1 MRRFFRSAAFPIL
14 IVIVLAFFAQRL
26 LNGDEKEKTPT
37 LSEFQ
42 AQVQERSRR
51 VRRGHLPAEEQHD
64 PGPAEER
71 QRVLGRLSRTTTSRQ
86 LVRILERHDVAFNAE
101 GTGGSSFLS
110 ILTYILPFILFFGF
124 WLFLMN
130 QMQGGGS
137 RVMSFGKSRAK
148 RMSVDAPKIT
158 FRDVAGVDEAVQE
171 LHEIKEFL
179 ENPKRFQALGARIPK
194 GVLLYGPPGTGK
206 TLLARAVAGEAGVP
220 FFSISGSDFVEMFVG
235 VGASRV
241 RDLFEQ
247 AKQNSPCIIFMDE
260 IDAVGR
266 HRGAGMGGGHDERE
280 QTLNQLLVEMDGFEM
295 KDNII
300 LIAATNRP
308 DILDPALLRPGRFDR
323 QIVVDRPDRKGR
335 KQILEVHT
343 RGKPLAKVIDLD
355 ALAGQTPGFTG
366 ADLAN
371 LINEAALLTARSSKR
386 EITMDELEEGIMRV
400 IAGPEKKSRVM
411 SEKERLVTAYHELGH
426 AIVGHLLPNCDPVH
440 KISIISR
447 GQALGYTISL
457 PTEDKFLTTRAE
469 LTDTMG
475 MTLGG
480 RAAEEI
486 VFGEITTGA
495 SNDLEK
501 VTATAKQMVMRYGMS
516 ERLGPRVFGHDRSQP
531 FLGREFS
538 SEPDYSDEIAREIDD
553 EIRRIVEEAHQ
564 TAKDILIEHREAM
577 DRISRILLRARDD
590 QLRGVRE
597 AARGGLRGRGVRRA
611 RGGAEGPR
619 GPRGAGEESR
629 SRGPQARAAAASR
642 FRRQRRDARRPPR
655 RLATFA
661 EPPIRPR
668 SARYSPGDPDHGD
681 RQRDP
686 RLVLGRGP
694 VPANPS
700 GRSSTAARLLDE
712 GADLLD
718 VGGESTR
725 PGARGV
731 SAAEE
736 LARVGPV
743 VEELRGA
750 PARRSRS
757 TPPRSRSRRPR
768 STPARGSSTTSR
780 RFESEPELAALCA
793 DRDCGLVLMHM
804 QGTPR
809 TMQSD
814 PTYDDVV
821 DDVKAFL
828 AERIEFA
835 TAEGVARGA
844 HLDRPW
850 DRLRQD
856 RRSQPGAPAAA
867 QRAGRARPA
876 DRGRHLPQELPR
888 QPHGPRGRRAGRR
901 HDRLQRAGDAGRSV
915 RVPGPRRGRSI
926 ARRSTSP
933 RRSSAVVPGRAGSRS
948 LPDSGAGALVASRP
962 VEAHRPGLELLRRG
976 RDPPP
981 LDLHASRRQRGRA
994 RDRAAPRDRRQL
1006 RRPGLR
1012 RRC

>member
-26 LNGDEKEKTPT
+26 ISGPSSETTPT
-37 LSEFQ
+37 YDAFVSQIKQNPSTIESVTFDQ
-42 AQVQERSRR
+42 KSSSITVEQPDGKSYSMGYPTSGNAQTQ
-51 VRRGHLPAEEQHD
+51 LID
-64 PGPAEER
+64 L
-71 QRVLGRLSRTTTSRQ
+71 LGKKGVTTK
-86 LVRILERHDVAFNAE
+86 VE

-110 ILTYILPFILFFGF
+110 ILTYILPFLLFFGF
-124 WLFLMN
+124 WIFLMN

-335 KQILEVHT
+335 KRILEVHT

-355 ALAGQTPGFTG
+355 VLAGQTPGFTG

-371 LINEAALLTARSSKR
+371 LINEAALLTARSNKR
-386 EITMDELEEGIMRV
+386 EITMQELEEGIMRV

-426 AIVGHLLPNCDPVH
+426 AIVGHLLPNTDPVH

-469 LTDTMG
+469 LTDTMA

-486 VFGEITTGA
+486 IFSEITTGA

-501 VTATAKQMVMRYGMS
+501 VTETAKQMVMRFGMS

-564 TAKDILIEHREAM
+564 TAKDILVERRGAL
-577 DRISRILLRARDD
+577 DTISKILLE
-590 QLRGVRE
+590 RE
-597 AARGGLRGRGVRRA
+597 TIDAEQFAKLLD
-611 RGGAEGPR
+611 GAPADEVFGDEEEETRVPDEPEAEAEKSASREGPR
-619 GPRGAGEESR
+619 P
-629 SRGPQARAAAASR
+629 
-642 FRRQRRDARRPPR
+642 
-655 RLATFA
+655 
-661 EPPIRPR
+661 
-668 SARYSPGDPDHGD
+668 
-681 RQRDP
+681 
-686 RLVLGRGP
+686 
-694 VPANPS
+694 
-700 GRSSTAARLLDE
+700 
-712 GADLLD
+712 
-718 VGGESTR
+718 
-725 PGARGV
+725 
-731 SAAEE
+731 
-736 LARVGPV
+736 
-743 VEELRGA
+743 
-750 PARRSRS
+750 
-757 TPPRSRSRRPR
+757 
-768 STPARGSSTTSR
+768 
-780 RFESEPELAALCA
+780 
-793 DRDCGLVLMHM
+793 M
-804 QGTPR
+804 
-809 TMQSD
+809 
-814 PTYDDVV
+814 
-821 DDVKAFL
+821 
-828 AERIEFA
+828 
-835 TAEGVARGA
+835 
-844 HLDRPW
+844 
-850 DRLRQD
+850 
-856 RRSQPGAPAAA
+856 
-867 QRAGRARPA
+867 
-876 DRGRHLPQELPR
+876 
-888 QPHGPRGRRAGRR
+888 PHP
-901 HDRLQRAGDAGRSV
+901 
-915 RVPGPRRGRSI
+915 
-926 ARRSTSP
+926 
-933 RRSSAVVPGRAGSRS
+933 
-948 LPDSGAGALVASRP
+948 
-962 VEAHRPGLELLRRG
+962 RPGLAGGTAEMRA
-976 RDPPP
+976 DNP
-981 LDLHASRRQRGRA
+981 DQRT
-994 RDRAAPRDRRQL
+994 
-1006 RRPGLR
+1006 
-1012 RRC
+1012 